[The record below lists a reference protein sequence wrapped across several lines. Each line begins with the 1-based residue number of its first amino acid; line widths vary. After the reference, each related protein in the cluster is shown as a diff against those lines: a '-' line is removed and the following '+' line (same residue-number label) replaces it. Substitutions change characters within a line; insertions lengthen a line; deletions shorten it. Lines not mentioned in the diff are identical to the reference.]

1 MKHTAKVDII
11 LLSCKL
17 TPKNL
22 KSYKKKW
29 VNEPSQVHG
38 IIYREAFGESCNNV
52 NVVGEGF
59 GIMNGEFL
67 TKSFVFNSSNDDYH
81 NDSWEMHAHSTKCVR
96 KVVEWWKKAGSNYLD
111 CPNHSVKSLLSSDND
126 LNYTAGMEN
135 VWVLIS
141 TFDRMRQ
148 GLYVLFVW
156 NDPFKDLKLF
166 PHVVW

>member
-1 MKHTAKVDII
+1 MQTDTEEFK
-11 LLSCKL
+11 KL
-17 TPKNL
+17 Q
-22 KSYKKKW
+22 KKKKKKGGT
-29 VNEPSQVHG
+29 NRAKSLASSTG
-38 IIYREAFGESCNNV
+38 KLLGESCNNA

-59 GIMNGEFL
+59 GIINGEFL

-126 LNYTAGMEN
+126 LTYTAGVEN

-148 GLYVLFVW
+148 GLFVLFVW
-156 NDPFKDLKLF
+156 NDPFKDLKLL
-166 PHVVW
+166 PHVLW